1 MKRIL
6 YEVSVSTLNERA
18 RLREHRLRLDVAR
31 HRLGIKAEDMPIRG
45 RKDARLSEGADD
57 LLPYDPSIVA
67 KILRRSE
74 RSAFRDRLRIVD
86 HARRRLAR
94 EDSECRRFRLRS
106 SRSHRYLLGEKTS
119 PHAGH
124 VTE

>member
-31 HRLGIKAEDMPIRG
+31 HRLGVEAEDMPIRG
-45 RKDARLSEGADD
+45 REDARLSEGSDD
-57 LLPYDPSIVA
+57 LLPYDPRVVA

-74 RSAFRDRLRIVD
+74 RSAFRDRLRIVNN
-86 HARRRLAR
+86 ARRRLTR
-94 EDSECRRFRLRS
+94 EDSECRRFWLRS
-106 SRSHRYLLGEKTS
+106 SGSHRYLFGEKTS

>member
-1 MKRIL
+1 
-6 YEVSVSTLNERA
+6 
-18 RLREHRLRLDVAR
+18 
-31 HRLGIKAEDMPIRG
+31 MPIG
-45 RKDARLSEGADD
+45 GGEDARLSEGADD
-57 LLPYDPSIVA
+57 LLPYDPSIVS

-94 EDSECRRFRLRS
+94 EDSKCRRFWLRS
-106 SRSHRYLLGEKTS
+106 SRSHRYFRGENTS